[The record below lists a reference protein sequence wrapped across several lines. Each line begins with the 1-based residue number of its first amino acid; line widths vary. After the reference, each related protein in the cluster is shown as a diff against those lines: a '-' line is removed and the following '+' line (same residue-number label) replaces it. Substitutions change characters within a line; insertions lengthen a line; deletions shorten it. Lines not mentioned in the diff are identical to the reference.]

1 MGMQFDDG
9 ESGSGGGKTFVNWHA
24 QQTKDKQIDAE
35 SFSMRDEDKN
45 RIDITPIFKK
55 GVAFD
60 VEGLETGWTFSTG
73 TPGVSPE
80 WVMNQSIHKIEP
92 EPPAINNVRWKK
104 GFILPLAID
113 KDTAGV
119 WQQGGAGA
127 WQGLKNLMSAIGDMD
142 KEGHDG
148 EVVVLK
154 MQDEAERISFS
165 KGSTSAPTWK
175 HVKWTKRPACLVNAE
190 TDADDEF

>member
-1 MGMQFDDG
+1 MGIQFDDG

-55 GVAFD
+55 GVAFV
-60 VEGLETGWTFSTG
+60 VEELQTGWTFSNG

-80 WVMNQSIHKIEP
+80 WVMNESIHKIEP
-92 EPPAINNVRWKK
+92 EPPAINGVRWKK

-127 WQGLKNLMSAIGDMD
+127 WKGLKNLMSAVGDMD

-175 HVKWTKRPACLVNAE
+175 HVKWTERPACLKE
-190 TDADDEF
+190 ADDEF

>member
-1 MGMQFDDG
+1 MQFDDG

-127 WQGLKNLMSAIGDMD
+127 WQGLKNLMSAVGDMD

-175 HVKWTKRPACLVNAE
+175 HVKWTKRPACLVDAE